1 MIKSKD
7 SKKPH
12 HNPIY
17 DYLPMRCPL
26 CIKVQKVSRIFK
38 NAYQLLYH
46 LKTVHEKDPHV
57 SSDVNVHEI
66 KLAISGMMTA
76 HQGKML
82 INYPRIE
89 TRYRRIRL

>member
-1 MIKSKD
+1 MAISY
-7 SKKPH
+7 SKKE
-12 HNPIY
+12 
-17 DYLPMRCPL
+17 DYAEVRFAR
-26 CIKVQKVSRIFK
+26 KVQKVSRIFK

-76 HQGKML
+76 HQWKML